1 MEDKIAI
8 ILGKQVFMNFKPHVK
23 FHKPI
28 FTLEKKKKPSK
39 KRRSLTL
46 IYKHKYILKFLYK
59 ILC

>member
-28 FTLEKKKKPSK
+28 FTLEEKKKNLQRKD
-39 KRRSLTL
+39 
-46 IYKHKYILKFLYK
+46 
-59 ILC
+59 